1 MLLQGLF
8 EVFAGKLG
16 GAEPLFAVFLC
27 EQFLVV
33 RCVSTMF
40 QEDCRLIM
48 LVRKDRDVH
57 MGHILLAMISAVL
70 LPHNFSFSPLAPRV
84 PMMMRS
90 NSSDKQVKEHLEGLA
105 QLRRWLA

>member
-1 MLLQGLF
+1 VFLFNMLLQGLF

-33 RCVSTMF
+33 RCVTTMF
-40 QEDCRLIM
+40 QEYSGLIM
-48 LVRKDRDVH
+48 LVC
-57 MGHILLAMISAVL
+57 MISAVL